1 MSIWQP
7 LSEFELAKIM
17 TQQAVSSSNQTTW
30 RNFPPYLLT
39 VLMLL
44 YVFSQSASSQ
54 SPEPSVGQAIQS
66 LLAGKQQPLLAQ
78 ADFSQY
84 SDALKQLYQM
94 NANQLIWLGE
104 GRAAKNR
111 EDALS
116 LLSNAKVDGLNPD
129 VYEVERLRGYI
140 QQAAALPHTATTQL
154 VSYDVALSIA
164 LVHYAHDLHIGR
176 VDPRDFNYPPQ
187 FAAKSASEVAVS
199 LNQHIQQQSLAE
211 LPAALAPKLKQY
223 QQLKTLLAA
232 YRQQNTGAQKPK
244 LLLAK
249 SLRPGEQDAQLP
261 ELRRRLLE
269 LGVLKAE
276 DVVGA
281 GNTETLYDAAATEAV
296 QRLQQ
301 QQGLKADGVIGKQ
314 TLALLNQTPAE
325 KIAMLELAMERL
337 RWMPE
342 LPEGPRI
349 FVNIPA
355 FQLWAFNSRDD
366 QQPLTMKVIVGKAEQ
381 NQTPVLWEDMKY
393 LEFMPYWNIPK
404 SIMDKEMLPKLVSD
418 EEFLANQDIELVGRD
433 ADDDEEENQD
443 SIVDE
448 IKSGRVR
455 ARQRPGSN
463 NPLGRVKFIFPNKA
477 DVYLHDTPGK
487 AAFNRDRRDLS
498 HGCVRVAEAGK
509 LAEFVLGDQSEW
521 DQQTIQ
527 QAMAGPK
534 TQRVTLKKS
543 IPVLFFYTTVFV
555 GLDDK
560 PRFYPDIYGQDELLQ
575 TALSKA
581 ADPSA
586 KQQLVSKT
594 VNSAGGG

>member
-1 MSIWQP
+1 
-7 LSEFELAKIM
+7 M
-17 TQQAVSSSNQTTW
+17 TQQAVSSSTQTTW
-30 RNFPPYLLT
+30 RNSPPYLLT
-39 VLMLL
+39 VLVLL
-44 YVFSQSASSQ
+44 YFFSQSANSQ
-54 SPEPSVGQAIQS
+54 SPEPGVRQAIES
-66 LLAGKQQPLLAQ
+66 LLASKQQPLLSQ

-94 NANQLIWLGE
+94 NANQPIWLGE
-104 GRAAKNR
+104 GRSTKNR

-116 LLSNAKVDGLNPD
+116 LLSNAKADGLNPD
-129 VYEVERLRGYI
+129 AYEVERLRGYL
-140 QQAAALPHTATTQL
+140 QQAATLPHSATTAL

-164 LVHYAHDLHIGR
+164 LVHYARDLHVGR
-176 VDPRDFNYPPQ
+176 VDPRDFDYPAQ
-187 FAAKSASEVAVS
+187 FAAKSASDVAVL
-199 LNQHIQQQSLAE
+199 LNQHIQQQTLAE
-211 LPAALAPKLKQY
+211 LPTALAPKFKQY

-232 YRQQNTGAQKPK
+232 YRQQYTAAQMPK

-261 ELRRRLLE
+261 ELRRRLLA
-269 LGVLKAE
+269 LGELKAE
-276 DVVGA
+276 DIVGA
-281 GNTETLYDAAATEAV
+281 GNTEMLYDAAATEAV
-296 QRLQQ
+296 KRLQQ

-314 TLALLNQTPAE
+314 TLALLNQTPAD

-366 QQPLTMKVIVGKAEQ
+366 EQPLTMKVIVGKAEK
-381 NQTPVLWEDMKY
+381 NQTPVLWEEMKY

-404 SIMDKEMLPKLVSD
+404 SIMDKEMLPKLMSD
-418 EEFLANQDIELVGRD
+418 DEFLANQDIELVGRY

-498 HGCVRVAEAGK
+498 HGCVRVAEAEK

-594 VNSAGGG
+594 VNTAGGG

>member
-1 MSIWQP
+1 
-7 LSEFELAKIM
+7 M
-17 TQQAVSSSNQTTW
+17 TQQAVSHTNQIAK

-54 SPEPSVGQAIQS
+54 SPEPAVGQAIQS
-66 LLAGKQQPLLAQ
+66 LLASKQQPLLTQ
-78 ADFSQY
+78 SDFSQY

-104 GRAAKNR
+104 GRVAKNR

-129 VYEVERLRGYI
+129 VYEVERLRGYM
-140 QQAAALPHTATTQL
+140 QQAAALPNTATTQL

-176 VDPRDFNYPPQ
+176 VDPRDFDYPAQ

-199 LNQHIQQQSLAE
+199 LNQHIQQQSLTE

-261 ELRRRLLE
+261 ELRRRLSE

-337 RWMPE
+337 RWMPD

-355 FQLWAFNSRDD
+355 FQLWAFSSRDD

-381 NQTPVLWEDMKY
+381 NQTPVLWEEMKY

-404 SIMDKEMLPKLVSD
+404 SIMDKEMLPKLLSD
-418 EEFLANQDIELVGRD
+418 EEFLANQDIELVGRY
-433 ADDDEEENQD
+433 ADDNEDENQD
-443 SIVDE
+443 SIFDE

-498 HGCVRVAEAGK
+498 HGCVRVAEAEK
-509 LAEFVLGDQSEW
+509 LAEFVLGDQAEW

-555 GLDDK
+555 GMDDK
-560 PRFYPDIYGQDELLQ
+560 PRFYPDIYGQDQLLQ

-581 ADPSA
+581 ANPGA
-586 KQQLVSKT
+586 KQQLVSKAL
-594 VNSAGGG
+594 NGAGGG

>member
-1 MSIWQP
+1 
-7 LSEFELAKIM
+7 M
-17 TQQAVSSSNQTTW
+17 TQQAVSSSTQTTW
-30 RNFPPYLLT
+30 RNSPPYLLT
-39 VLMLL
+39 VLVLL
-44 YVFSQSASSQ
+44 YFFSQSANSQ
-54 SPEPSVGQAIQS
+54 SPEPGVKQAIES
-66 LLAGKQQPLLAQ
+66 LLASKQQPLLSQ

-94 NANQLIWLGE
+94 NANQPIWLGE
-104 GRAAKNR
+104 GRSAKNR

-116 LLSNAKVDGLNPD
+116 LLSKAKADGLNAD
-129 VYEVERLRGYI
+129 AYEVERLRGYL
-140 QQAAALPHTATTQL
+140 QQAATLAQSATTEL

-164 LVHYAHDLHIGR
+164 LVHFARDLHVGR
-176 VDPRDFNYPPQ
+176 VDPRDFDYPAQ
-187 FAAKSASEVAVS
+187 FAAKSASDVAVL
-199 LNQHIQQQSLAE
+199 LNQHIQKQTLAE
-211 LPAALAPKLKQY
+211 LPTALAPKFKQY

-232 YRQQNTGAQKPK
+232 YRQQNTAAQMPK

-249 SLRPGEQDAQLP
+249 SLRPGEQDVQLP

-269 LGVLKAE
+269 LGELKAE

-281 GNTETLYDAAATEAV
+281 GNTEMLYDAAATEAV
-296 QRLQQ
+296 KRLQQ

-314 TLALLNQTPAE
+314 TLALLNQTPAD

-366 QQPLTMKVIVGKAEQ
+366 EQPLTMKVIVGKAEK
-381 NQTPVLWEDMKY
+381 NQTPVLWEEMKY

-404 SIMDKEMLPKLVSD
+404 SIMDKEMLPKLLSD
-418 EEFLANQDIELVGRD
+418 EEFLANQDIELVGRY

-455 ARQRPGSN
+455 GRQRPGSN

-498 HGCVRVAEAGK
+498 HGCVRVAEAEK

-581 ADPSA
+581 ADPSV

-594 VNSAGGG
+594 VNSAVGG

>member
-1 MSIWQP
+1 M
-7 LSEFELAKIM
+7 SEFELAKIM

-30 RNFPPYLLT
+30 RNSPPYLLT

-44 YVFSQSASSQ
+44 YFFSQSASSQ
-54 SPEPSVGQAIQS
+54 SPELAVGQAIQS
-66 LLAGKQQPLLAQ
+66 LLASKQQPLLSQ

-104 GRAAKNR
+104 GRTAKNR

-116 LLSNAKVDGLNPD
+116 LLSNAKADGLNPD
-129 VYEVERLRGYI
+129 TYEVERLRGYL
-140 QQAAALPHTATTQL
+140 QQAVTLPKNATTEL
-154 VSYDVALSIA
+154 VSYDMALSIA
-164 LVHYAHDLHIGR
+164 LVHFARDLHVGR
-176 VDPRDFNYPPQ
+176 VDPRDFDYPAQ
-187 FAAKSASEVAVS
+187 FAAKSASDVAVL
-199 LNQHIQQQSLAE
+199 LNQHIQQQTLAE
-211 LPAALAPKLKQY
+211 LPAALAPKFKQY

-232 YRQQNTGAQKPK
+232 YRQQNTAAQKPK

-261 ELRRRLLE
+261 ELRRRLLD
-269 LGVLKAE
+269 LGELKAE

-281 GNTETLYDAAATEAV
+281 GNTETLYDAVATEAV
-296 QRLQQ
+296 KRLQQ

-314 TLALLNQTPAE
+314 TLALLNQTPAD
-325 KIAMLELAMERL
+325 KIAMLELAMERW

-366 QQPLTMKVIVGKAEQ
+366 QQPLTMKVIVGKAEK

-404 SIMDKEMLPKLVSD
+404 SIMDKEMLPKLLSD
-418 EEFLANQDIELVGRD
+418 EEFLTSQDIELVGRY
-433 ADDDEEENQD
+433 ADDEDDDENQD

-581 ADPSA
+581 ADPGA

>member
-1 MSIWQP
+1 

-17 TQQAVSSSNQTTW
+17 TQQAVSSSTQTTW
-30 RNFPPYLLT
+30 RNSPPYLLT
-39 VLMLL
+39 VLVLL
-44 YVFSQSASSQ
+44 YFFSQSANSQ
-54 SPEPSVGQAIQS
+54 SPEPGVKQAIES
-66 LLAGKQQPLLAQ
+66 LLASKQQPLLSQ

-94 NANQLIWLGE
+94 NANQPIWLGE
-104 GRAAKNR
+104 GRSAKNR

-116 LLSNAKVDGLNPD
+116 LLSKAKADGLNAD
-129 VYEVERLRGYI
+129 AYEVERLRGYL
-140 QQAAALPHTATTQL
+140 QQAATLAQSATTEL

-164 LVHYAHDLHIGR
+164 LVHFARDLHVGR
-176 VDPRDFNYPPQ
+176 VDPRDFDYPAQ
-187 FAAKSASEVAVS
+187 FAAKSASDVAVL
-199 LNQHIQQQSLAE
+199 LNQHIQKQTLAE
-211 LPAALAPKLKQY
+211 LPTALAPKFKQY

-232 YRQQNTGAQKPK
+232 YRQQNTAAQMPK

-249 SLRPGEQDAQLP
+249 SLRPGEQDVQLP

-269 LGVLKAE
+269 LGELKAE

-281 GNTETLYDAAATEAV
+281 GNTEMLYDAAATEAV
-296 QRLQQ
+296 KRLQQ

-314 TLALLNQTPAE
+314 TLALLNQTPAD

-366 QQPLTMKVIVGKAEQ
+366 EQPLTMKVIVGKAEK
-381 NQTPVLWEDMKY
+381 NQTPVLWEEMKY

-404 SIMDKEMLPKLVSD
+404 SIMDKEMLPKLLSD
-418 EEFLANQDIELVGRD
+418 EEFLANQDIELVGRY

-455 ARQRPGSN
+455 GRQRPGSN

-498 HGCVRVAEAGK
+498 HGCVRVAEAEK

-581 ADPSA
+581 ADPSV

-594 VNSAGGG
+594 VNSAVGG

>member
-1 MSIWQP
+1 
-7 LSEFELAKIM
+7 M
-17 TQQAVSSSNQTTW
+17 TQQAVSSSTQTTW
-30 RNFPPYLLT
+30 RNSPPYLLT
-39 VLMLL
+39 VLVLL
-44 YVFSQSASSQ
+44 YFFSQSANSQ
-54 SPEPSVGQAIQS
+54 SPEPGVRQAIES
-66 LLAGKQQPLLAQ
+66 LLASKQQPLLSQ

-94 NANQLIWLGE
+94 NANQPIWLGE
-104 GRAAKNR
+104 GRSVKNR

-116 LLSNAKVDGLNPD
+116 LLSNAKADGLNAD
-129 VYEVERLRGYI
+129 AYEVERLRGYL
-140 QQAAALPHTATTQL
+140 QQAATLPQSATTAL

-164 LVHYAHDLHIGR
+164 LVHFARDLHVGR
-176 VDPRDFNYPPQ
+176 VDPRDFDYPTQ
-187 FAAKSASEVAVS
+187 FAAKSASDVAVL
-199 LNQHIQQQSLAE
+199 LNQHIQQQTLAE
-211 LPAALAPKLKQY
+211 LPTALAPKFKQY

-232 YRQQNTGAQKPK
+232 YHQQNTAAQMPK
-244 LLLAK
+244 LILAK

-269 LGVLKAE
+269 LGELKAE

-281 GNTETLYDAAATEAV
+281 GNTEMLYDAAATEAV
-296 QRLQQ
+296 KRLQQ

-314 TLALLNQTPAE
+314 TLALLNQTPAD

-366 QQPLTMKVIVGKAEQ
+366 EQPLTMKVIVGKAEK
-381 NQTPVLWEDMKY
+381 NQTPVLWEEMKY

-404 SIMDKEMLPKLVSD
+404 SIMDKEMLPKLMSD
-418 EEFLANQDIELVGRD
+418 DEFLANQDIELVGRY

-477 DVYLHDTPGK
+477 EVYLHDTPGK

-498 HGCVRVAEAGK
+498 HGCVRVAEADK
-509 LAEFVLGDQSEW
+509 LAEFVLGGQSEW

-534 TQRVTLKKS
+534 TQRVTLRKS